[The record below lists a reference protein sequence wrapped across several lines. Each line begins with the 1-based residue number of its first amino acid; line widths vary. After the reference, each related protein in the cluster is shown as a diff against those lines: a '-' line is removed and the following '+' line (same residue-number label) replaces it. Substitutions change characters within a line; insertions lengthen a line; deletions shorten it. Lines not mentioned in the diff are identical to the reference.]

1 MMDMFYSLVDVN
13 QRFNRLAFDSL
24 CIHHLNFAIK
34 HFDIHQYATY
44 NDILDRICSK
54 ILPRINDKVNKLT
67 VDPLSMEQ
75 ILCAVHYPQLHSLS
89 LINYQPE
96 ILSQHLSN
104 NDTLYHLLSKQIT
117 HLTVNIYSKKE
128 EISNG
133 KKRNMLPLI
142 LFIGHKLSDLTF
154 LQEMQTKYIT
164 ISYLNTSHIKCLSS
178 TVTKLRVNVNTFDD
192 CLYLLNGSIK
202 SLSTLI
208 IRIYKIK
215 RSSSKIDNTKKLVK
229 LKCFALTTNWRTYY
243 YDEQVVPLLRRMLN
257 LEELTLH
264 LSVIKNQ
271 STYIDGNQL
280 YDDFLNYMSQ
290 LNKFIFNIHTHIVNN
305 SININLPSNDDIRKS
320 FIKRGFY
327 SIDIYAD
334 DKLINNRG
342 NCHVY
347 SLPYQ
352 FNEFLYMS
360 SCFQGGKFDKVRMLF
375 MRDERPFQYKL
386 FQIISQDFPFLQKLT
401 IFNLQSQENE
411 QHHSSI
417 LIIFNHLLTLDLSN
431 AHNDYVIQF
440 LSERI
445 TCLRC
450 LSHLIIKYE
459 TLTTVTNYFT
469 NDSTRFNCSKI
480 KSLGI
485 CGPFVRSQNFNS
497 YFPFL

>member
-1 MMDMFYSLVDVN
+1 
-13 QRFNRLAFDSL
+13 
-24 CIHHLNFAIK
+24 
-34 HFDIHQYATY
+34 
-44 NDILDRICSK
+44 
-54 ILPRINDKVNKLT
+54 
-67 VDPLSMEQ
+67 
-75 ILCAVHYPQLHSLS
+75 
-89 LINYQPE
+89 
-96 ILSQHLSN
+96 
-104 NDTLYHLLSKQIT
+104 
-117 HLTVNIYSKKE
+117 
-128 EISNG
+128 
-133 KKRNMLPLI
+133 
-142 LFIGHKLSDLTF
+142 
-154 LQEMQTKYIT
+154 MQTKYIT